1 LIQINISTLKI
12 GRKGQQHI
20 LGNTIAKQ
28 TTEQMTGRTQEA
40 ITSYFAWLQN
50 AMLAPPWGDTDLNK
64 KLISYATETVTA
76 PCAFAQKLTQAKN
89 LEDVIKIQTNSS
101 RRKQISHQ
109 PWDHADRRA
118 ERSAA
123 GHRPGFRM
131 SRNDHGF

>member
-1 LIQINISTLKI
+1 MSFVRPGLIQINISTLKI

-89 LEDVIKIQTNSS
+89 LEDVIKIQTKFVKTQTDIASTLGS
-101 RRKQISHQ
+101 RGS
-109 PWDHADRRA
+109 PC
-118 ERSAA
+118 
-123 GHRPGFRM
+123 
-131 SRNDHGF
+131 